1 MRVGLSSRLRVPALF
16 LDNSQAAFP
25 LWSWRFLRRFE
36 KSNLLLSPYAQ
47 NVLGELRLNFYR
59 T

>member
-36 KSNLLLSPYAQ
+36 KSNLLL
-47 NVLGELRLNFYR
+47 
-59 T
+59 